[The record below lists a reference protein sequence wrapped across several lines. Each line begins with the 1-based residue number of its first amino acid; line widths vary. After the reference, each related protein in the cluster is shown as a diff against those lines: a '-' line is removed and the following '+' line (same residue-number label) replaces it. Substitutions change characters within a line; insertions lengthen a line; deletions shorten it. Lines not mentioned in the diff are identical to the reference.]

1 MENKSNGEEVQDV
14 TSMDRVI
21 EIYTQIKDSD
31 DVIYRTAALLTFS
44 NQYNYAITIAK
55 EVGDQQGKNRSVSS
69 SSDPTGLKK
78 YSIMTDVDDILEERL
93 MNLLVAMVSSYLS
106 NFEDL
111 PADERIAVGKKNR
124 AKSVI
129 IMLILTNQMNVV
141 PLIKRPRYLDRPI
154 SKVYDLMMNLRED
167 SLNNFIDYLRESGN
181 SEMAEIANSVGSK
194 DFWGS
199 EGTKANVMYDRHF
212 GKIRDKIIDPIKTY
226 NAYIKYRGEYR
237 KSSRSIVPSKVFEI
251 FEISRDSFQ
260 KCKKTVY
267 SEILEMF
274 PNDVKTI
281 RRLIYE

>member
-1 MENKSNGEEVQDV
+1 MENKTNGEEVQDV

-21 EIYTQIKDSD
+21 EIYTQIRDSD
-31 DVIYRTAALLTFS
+31 DVTYRTAALITFS
-44 NQYNYAITIAK
+44 NQYNYAITIAN
-55 EVGDQQGKNRSVSS
+55 EVGDKQGKNRSVSS

-78 YSIMTDVDDILEERL
+78 YSVMTDVDDILEER
-93 MNLLVAMVSSYLS
+93 MINLLVAMVSSYLS

-111 PADERIAVGKKNR
+111 PADERIAIGKRNR

-129 IMLILTNQMNVV
+129 IMLILTNQMNVI
-141 PLIKRPRYLDRPI
+141 PLIKRPMYLDRPI
-154 SKVYDLMMNLRED
+154 SKVYDLMMNLREE
-167 SLNNFIDYLRESGN
+167 SLNNFIEYLRKSGN
-181 SEMAEIANSVGSK
+181 SEMADIANSIGSK

-260 KCKKTVY
+260 KSKKTVY
-267 SEILEMF
+267 TEIIEMF

-281 RRLIYE
+281 RRLIFE